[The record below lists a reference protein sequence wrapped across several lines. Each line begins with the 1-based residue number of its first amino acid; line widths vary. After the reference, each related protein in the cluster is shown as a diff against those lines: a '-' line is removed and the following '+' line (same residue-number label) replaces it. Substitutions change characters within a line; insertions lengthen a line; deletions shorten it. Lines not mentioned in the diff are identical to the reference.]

1 MLVALTAGCGAV
13 DLTAP
18 DVSGAD
24 RRACL
29 SLVDDLPRRLA
40 EQQRRET
47 EGSPL
52 GAAWGDPPIVL
63 RCGVGTPED
72 YEQFSPCQRV
82 NGVDWFVPEEQVA
95 DQDADVLLTTIG
107 RKPNVEVAIPSEY
120 RPPDSVMVD
129 LAQAIKGRTRVVRA
143 CE

>member
-1 MLVALTAGCGAV
+1 MLAAVTAGCGAV
-13 DLTAP
+13 HLTAP

-29 SLVDDLPRRLA
+29 SLVDDLPDHLA

-63 RCGVGTPED
+63 RCGVGTP
-72 YEQFSPCQRV
+72 
-82 NGVDWFVPEEQVA
+82 
-95 DQDADVLLTTIG
+95 
-107 RKPNVEVAIPSEY
+107 
-120 RPPDSVMVD
+120 
-129 LAQAIKGRTRVVRA
+129 
-143 CE
+143 